1 MLVFRVLVVV
11 ALMVSSVFGSD
22 SVIPNRKTEATA
34 LNVAMGATFT
44 PVILG
49 ALLLHFGSDNSEL
62 DETAAAAM
70 MATGAVLGPGLG
82 HFYANNR
89 SKFLTSTLLR
99 AVCAGAMVLG
109 ESMSD
114 DPIRSQSSGSVRS
127 SQNDSG
133 SGYALFFFGAVG
145 FGTITIYD
153 FVTTGHS
160 VDSYNE
166 QWLTERWRLEPV
178 MRVDSRY
185 AGWRLSLN
193 F

>member
-1 MLVFRVLVVV
+1 MLVFRVIVVV
-11 ALMVSSVFGSD
+11 ALMASSVFGDD
-22 SVIPNRKTEATA
+22 SAIPSRKTEATA
-34 LNVAMGATFT
+34 LNAAMGATFM
-44 PVILG
+44 PVLLG
-49 ALLLHFGSDNSEL
+49 ALLLHFGSDDSEV

-82 HFYANNR
+82 HLYANNR

-99 AVCAGAMVLG
+99 TVCAGAMVLG

-153 FVTTGHS
+153 FVTTGNS

-166 QWLTERWRLEPV
+166 QWLTDRWRLEPV
-178 MRVDSRY
+178 MAVGSRY
-185 AGWRLSLN
+185 AGLRLSLN

>member
-1 MLVFRVLVVV
+1 VLVFRVLVVV
-11 ALMVSSVFGSD
+11 VLMAGSVFGDD
-22 SVIPNRKTEATA
+22 SVMPNRKTEAIA
-34 LNVAMGATFT
+34 LNAAMGATFT
-44 PVILG
+44 PLILG
-49 ALLLHFGSDNSEL
+49 ALLLHFGSDDSEL

-70 MATGAVLGPGLG
+70 IATGAVLGPGLG
-82 HFYANNR
+82 HLYANNR

-114 DPIRSQSSGSVRS
+114 DPIRSQSSGSVRY

-133 SGYALFFFGAVG
+133 TGYALFFFGAVG

-166 QWLTERWRLEPV
+166 QWLTDGLRLEPV
-178 MRVDSRY
+178 MAVGPRY
-185 AGWRLSLN
+185 AGLRLSLN